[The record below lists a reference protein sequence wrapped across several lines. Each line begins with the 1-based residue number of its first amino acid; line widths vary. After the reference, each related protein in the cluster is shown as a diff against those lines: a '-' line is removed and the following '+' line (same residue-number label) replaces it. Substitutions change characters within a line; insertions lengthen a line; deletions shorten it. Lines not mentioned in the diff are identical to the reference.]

1 MIWYKLGAMKRSI
14 TYLLVLALFMI
25 GKIAMASEIQIEILT
40 EGTGDMADA
49 GKTVSVHYEGQLM
62 DGSVFDASKPRG
74 QAFRFTIGAGQV
86 IPGWEQG
93 VTGMKVGEIRK
104 LTIPPELAYGSS
116 GAGDVIPPDA
126 TLIFTI
132 ELLEVSTPA
141 VLGQA
146 TPDELLSAQKDGVI
160 IIDIR
165 REEEWQE
172 TGLIEGSLTITAFQS
187 NGSLHPEF
195 RDKFFA
201 AVENPDTPILIYCR
215 SGNRTT
221 SLGNALIDQLGFSN
235 VSHLTDGIIG
245 WQEVGKNTI
254 SYQP

>member
-1 MIWYKLGAMKRSI
+1 MPMKQTI
-14 TYLLVLALFMI
+14 TSLIFIAFLMI
-25 GKIAMASEIQIEILT
+25 GKLVMASEIHIDIIT
-40 EGTGDMADA
+40 EGTGELAET
-49 GKTVSVHYEGQLM
+49 GKTVSVHYEGQLT
-62 DGSVFDASKPRG
+62 DGTVFDASKPRG
-74 QAFRFTIGAGQV
+74 EAFRFTIGAGQV

-93 VTGMKVGEIRK
+93 VTGMKVGETRK

-160 IIDIR
+160 VIDIR

-172 TGLIEGSLTITAFQS
+172 TGIIAGAYPITAFQS
-187 NGSLHPEF
+187 NGGLHPEF
-195 RDKFFA
+195 RDKFFD
-201 AVENPDTPILIYCR
+201 AVTDPDVPVLLYCR
-215 SGNRTT
+215 SGSRTT
-221 SLGNALIDQLGFSN
+221 SLGNALIDQLGFTN
-235 VSHLTDGIIG
+235 VTHLTDGITG
-245 WQEVGKNTI
+245 WLNAGQDTV
-254 SYQP
+254 SYQPE